1 MKVHVLSADWPTHRD
16 ALRAIRNEV
25 FVEEQGVPRELEWDG
40 EDDVCHH
47 FLAITEAGQR
57 VGCGRLM
64 PSGQIGRMAVLERE
78 RGKGIGRQILDA
90 AVETGKALG
99 FRRVFL
105 HAQKDAVPFY
115 RKAGFLPEGSEFM
128 EAGIP
133 HLAMALELPIPF
145 DPPEDVPRPAIREEA
160 APEAAE
166 MAALRQ
172 YEGEGDCVQGLLEA
186 LDWPLRTVRLYS
198 QELDHLLFDRSD
210 VTDALSAFVRRGP
223 PARLL
228 VLIHSSSSIVSRGHQ
243 LLELARRLDSKIEIR
258 KVPAELAVDRHSC
271 VITDERGYYLLPD
284 CEAYQAIANAYDP
297 VQASRLA
304 ERFDYLWEHSQIDPE
319 LRVLRI

>member
-1 MKVHVLSADWPTHRD
+1 MKVHVLSVDWPTHQE
-16 ALRAIRNEV
+16 ALRAIRTEV
-25 FVEEQGVPRELEWDG
+25 FVDEQGVPRELEWDG

-64 PSGQIGRMAVLERE
+64 PSGQIGRMAVLKHE

-90 AVETGKALG
+90 AVETGKSLG
-99 FRRVFL
+99 FRRLFL

-115 RKAGFLPEGSEFM
+115 RRAGFLPEGNEFM

-145 DPPEDVPRPAIREEA
+145 EPPADVPKPAIRDEA
-160 APEAAE
+160 APETAE
-166 MAALRQ
+166 LAELRQ
-172 YEGEGDCVQGLLEA
+172 FAGEGDCIQGLLEA
-186 LDWPLRTVRLYS
+186 LAWPLRTLRVYS
-198 QELDHLLFDRSD
+198 QELDHLLFDRPD
-210 VTDALSAFVRRGP
+210 VTDAVSAFVRRGP

-228 VLIHSSSSIVSRGHQ
+228 VLIHSSSRIVSSGHQ

-271 VITDERGYYLLPD
+271 VIADERGYFLLPD
-284 CEAYQAIANAYDP
+284 YEEYQALANAYDP
-297 VQASRLA
+297 VQAARLA
-304 ERFDYLWEHSQIDPE
+304 ERFDYLWEHSHPDPE

>member
-1 MKVHVLSADWPTHRD
+1 MKVHVLEVDWPGHEDT
-16 ALRAIRNEV
+16 LRAIRTEV

-40 EDDVCHH
+40 EDDLCHH

-64 PSGQIGRMAVLERE
+64 PSGQIGRMAVLKRE
-78 RGKGIGRQILDA
+78 RGKGIGAQILEA
-90 AVETGKALG
+90 AVEAGKALG
-99 FRRVFL
+99 FRRLFL
-105 HAQKDAVPFY
+105 HAQKEAVPFY
-115 RKAGFLPEGSEFM
+115 RKAGFLPEGGEFM

-133 HLAMALELPIPF
+133 HQGMAMELPIPF
-145 DPPEDVPRPAIREEA
+145 EPPEDVPKPDIREEA
-160 APEAAE
+160 APETAE
-166 MAALRQ
+166 QAELKQ
-172 YEGEGDCVQGLLEA
+172 FVGEGDCVQGLLET
-186 LDWPLRTVRLYS
+186 LGWPLRTVRLYS
-198 QELDHLLFDRSD
+198 QELDHLLFDRPD

-223 PARLL
+223 PTRLQ

-271 VITDERGYYLLPD
+271 VITDERGYFLLPD
-284 CEAYQAIANAYDP
+284 YEEYQALANAYDP
-297 VQASRLA
+297 VQAARLA
-304 ERFDYLWEHSQIDPE
+304 ERFDYLWEHAHPDPE